1 MNPQTYDPQQLHD
14 RWQSLMAETEHLR
27 IRDAA
32 SQLKTGEAQLL
43 STQIGES
50 VTRLRPEFKAIFNAL
65 PSLGSVMA
73 STRNQWA
80 VIEKT
85 GQYDNLDIGD
95 HVGLVLDHDI
105 DLRLFMGHF
114 HSVYAVKVPRGKDK
128 TLHSI
133 QFFAKDG
140 TSLHKVYVKKQEGL
154 DAYHQLVASFKSED
168 QSPVEPRFEI
178 DPKAPPTPDEEIDVA
193 GFQQAWLDLQ
203 DTHEFFGL
211 LRKFGVTRTQGF
223 RLAPDNHCWQVPP
236 VESARSIFHQ
246 ASEKEVSIMVF
257 VPSPGCIEIHTGP
270 VKKIKQMGNWLNVLD
285 PKFNL
290 HLNELGLV
298 SAWVVCKPTEDGIVT
313 SVEFFDRDDN
323 LVMMCFGERK
333 PGIPELTQWRELVDT
348 L

>member
-1 MNPQTYDPQQLHD
+1 MNPETYDPQQLHA
-14 RWQSLMAETEHLR
+14 RWQSLKAQSEHLR

-32 SQLKTGEAQLL
+32 SQLETGEAQLL

-50 VTRLRPEFKAIFNAL
+50 VTRLRPDFKDIFHAL
-65 PSLGSVMA
+65 PSLGPVMA

-85 GQYDNLDIGD
+85 GQYDNLEIGD
-95 HVGLVLDHDI
+95 HVGLVLDPDI

-114 HSVYAVKVPRGKDK
+114 HSAYAVEVPRGKDK

-154 DAYHQLVASFKSED
+154 DAYHQFVEMFKSED
-168 QSPVEPRFEI
+168 QSPVEPRFEP
-178 DPKAPPTPDEEIDVA
+178 DPRTPPTPDEEIDVV
-193 GFQQAWLDLQ
+193 GFQQAWLNLQ

-223 RLAPDNHCWQVPP
+223 RLAPDHHCRQVNP
-236 VESARSIFHQ
+236 VEGARSIFRQ
-246 ASEKEVSIMVF
+246 ASEDDVSIMVF

-285 PKFNL
+285 PTFNL
-290 HLNELGLV
+290 HLNELGLAR
-298 SAWVVCKPTEDGIVT
+298 AWVVRKPTEDGIVT
-313 SVEFFDRDDN
+313 SVEFFDREDN

-333 PGIPELTQWRELVDT
+333 PGVPELEQWRALVEN